1 MAIQQKIMRYLYQS
15 IPEIVEGVE
24 AKMVASEVLTYGQKL
39 KIQLRQELRQ
49 EVRQEVTHEI
59 TYNIFARIDELV
71 QSGLSYEE
79 AVHTAEREAK
89 LENNDMVQ

>member
-1 MAIQQKIMRYLYQS
+1 
-15 IPEIVEGVE
+15 
-24 AKMVASEVLTYGQKL
+24 MVASEVLTYGQKL

-49 EVRQEVTHEI
+49 EI

-89 LENNDMVQ
+89 LENNNVVQ

>member
-1 MAIQQKIMRYLYQS
+1 MMTARELGELMAIQQKIMRYLYQS

-49 EVRQEVTHEI
+49 EV
-59 TYNIFARIDELV
+59 
-71 QSGLSYEE
+71 
-79 AVHTAEREAK
+79 
-89 LENNDMVQ
+89 

>member
-15 IPEIVEGVE
+15 ISEIVEGVE

-49 EVRQEVTHEI
+49 EI

-89 LENNDMVQ
+89 LESNDVVQ